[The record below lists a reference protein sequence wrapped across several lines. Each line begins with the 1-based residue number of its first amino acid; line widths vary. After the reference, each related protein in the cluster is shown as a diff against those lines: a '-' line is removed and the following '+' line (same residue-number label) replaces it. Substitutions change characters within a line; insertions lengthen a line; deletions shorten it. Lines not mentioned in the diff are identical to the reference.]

1 MNHATPAFITDQ
13 IKASPKQSWLR
24 GSMDKDGWFVIKNL
38 LSGRVLTAMKSFE
51 KPMIAGNQ
59 DISSMY
65 SCKLSRSIN
74 VNDAWWCLALSIS
87 GS

>member
-1 MNHATPAFITDQ
+1 MNHVTFITDQ

-24 GSMDKDGWFVIKNL
+24 GPMDKDGWFVIKNL

-59 DISSMY
+59 DI
-65 SCKLSRSIN
+65 
-74 VNDAWWCLALSIS
+74 
-87 GS
+87 